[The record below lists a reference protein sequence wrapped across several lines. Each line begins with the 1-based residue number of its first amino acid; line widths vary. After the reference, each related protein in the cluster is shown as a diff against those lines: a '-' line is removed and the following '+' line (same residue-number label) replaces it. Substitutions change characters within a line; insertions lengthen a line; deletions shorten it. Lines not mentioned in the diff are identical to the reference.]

1 MQLPVP
7 PHDLR
12 SDEILQS
19 IRGVFA
25 EKGFDGAS
33 MQDLAR
39 AAGMSVGNFYRY
51 FPSKAAIV
59 EAIVNRDLNEVA
71 ADFSEIMDA
80 PDQLVAVR
88 AKLVDRVTNGLCGD
102 DGPLW
107 AEMSAAAFRKPE
119 IAAATMRME
128 QEICRF
134 LLAVFARATGKSD
147 AVAAQEFSV
156 HVTFIMMLVKS
167 AATSF
172 KIPDA
177 DENALQQMILRAI
190 DGVLSEIADS
200 AVKG

>member
-1 MQLPVP
+1 MQLPANSP
-7 PHDLR
+7 DQR
-12 SDEILQS
+12 SDAILQS
-19 IRGVFA
+19 IRGMFA

-71 ADFSEIMDA
+71 QDFSEIMGA
-80 PDQLVAVR
+80 PDQLVALR
-88 AKLVDRVTNGLCGD
+88 GKLHERINLDLCGD

-107 AEMSAAAFRKPE
+107 AEMTAAAFRKPE
-119 IAAATMRME
+119 IAQATQRME
-128 QEICRF
+128 TEISRF
-134 LLAVFARATGKSD
+134 MLAVFARVTGQSD
-147 AVAAQEFSV
+147 AEVAQRFSA
-156 HVTFIMMLVKS
+156 HAGFIMLLIKS
-167 AATSF
+167 AATSV
-172 KIPDA
+172 KMPVA
-177 DENALQQMILRAI
+177 DESALREMILRAI